1 MFITLQLVSTNRII
15 LALKLSYLV
24 FLFSSIPK
32 AKGYTTRAHIFIYA
46 GCSQEKYQ
54 PNTPFEANLN
64 SFLSSVSGSSSD
76 TSYNSFAIGNGS
88 SSPPEGSIYGLYQCR
103 ADLRPNECSKCVKSC
118 VDQIGLICPLAFG
131 ASLQLEGCYIR
142 YEHVDFLGKPDTSLW
157 YKRCSKAVANDAEFF
172 RRRDDVLADLQ
183 VANGFGVSTSGF
195 VEGFALCLGDLSMAD
210 CSSCL
215 QEAVGKLR
223 SICGSAASADVF
235 LAQCYARYW
244 EAGYYDEAESSKD
257 DDQVGKSV
265 AIIVGILAGL
275 AILVVILS
283 ICKRAMGNHLIS

>member
-1 MFITLQLVSTNRII
+1 MFITLQLDSTHRII
-15 LALKLSYLV
+15 LALKFSYLL
-24 FLFSSIPK
+24 FFFSSIPI
-32 AKGYTTRAHIFIYA
+32 AQAYASRAHFFIYA

-76 TSYNSFAIGNGS
+76 NSYNSYAIGNGS

-103 ADLRPNECSKCVKSC
+103 SDLRPNDCSKCVKSC
-118 VDQIGLICPLAFG
+118 VDQIGLVCPLALG

-157 YKRCSKAVANDAEFF
+157 YKKCSKAVTNDAEFF
-172 RRRDDVLADLQ
+172 RRRDDVLSDLQ
-183 VANGFGVSTSGF
+183 AANGFGVSTSGF
-195 VEGFALCLGDLSMAD
+195 VEGFALCLGDLNVAD

-215 QEAVGKLR
+215 QAAVGKLR

-244 EAGYYDEAESSKD
+244 EAGYYDEADSWKED
-257 DDQVGKSV
+257 DEVGKSV
-265 AIIVGILAGL
+265 AIIVGVLAAL
-275 AILVVILS
+275 AILVVLLS
-283 ICKRAMGNHLIS
+283 ICRRAFGVHS

>member
-1 MFITLQLVSTNRII
+1 MI
-15 LALKLSYLV
+15 
-24 FLFSSIPK
+24 FLFSSILR
-32 AKGYTTRAHIFIYA
+32 AQGYTTRTQMFIYG

-64 SFLSSVSGSSSD
+64 SFLSSVVSSS
-76 TSYNSFAIGNGS
+76 SHILYNSFAIGNGS
-88 SSPPEGSIYGLYQCR
+88 STASEGSIYGLYQCR
-103 ADLRPNECSKCVKSC
+103 GDLRPIDCSKCVQSS
-118 VDQIGLICPLAFG
+118 VNQIGLVCPLALG
-131 ASLQLEGCYIR
+131 ASLQLEGCYLR

-157 YKRCSKAVANDAEFF
+157 FKKCSKAVTNDVEFF

-195 VEGFALCLGDLSMAD
+195 VEGFAQCLGDLTVAD

-215 QEAVGKLR
+215 AEAVRKLKN
-223 SICGSAASADVF
+223 ICGSAASADVF

-244 EAGYYDEAESSKD
+244 ESGYYDEPESSND

-265 AIIVGILAGL
+265 AIIVGVLAGL
-275 AILVVILS
+275 AILIVLLS
-283 ICKRAMGNHLIS
+283 ICRRAMGNI